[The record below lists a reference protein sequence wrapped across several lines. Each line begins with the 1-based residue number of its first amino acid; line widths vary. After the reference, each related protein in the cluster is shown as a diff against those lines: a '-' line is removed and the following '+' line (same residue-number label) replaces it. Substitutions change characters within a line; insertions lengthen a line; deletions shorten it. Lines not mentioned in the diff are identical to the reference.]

1 MTFMKPTL
9 VVVLLL
15 QAGAAMAQE
24 CYDGKDAVPLD
35 CLRMEA
41 SRQYQ
46 RGLTDA
52 CKDAGGVLIQG
63 VERPMCFVAVRLPGL
78 PFESGSEATVS
89 GGAGSIAAFPEGVPG
104 FGPGGIPGVIL
115 LPGQGEWAAPEIG
128 RVQE

>member
-1 MTFMKPTL
+1 MTFIKPTL
-9 VVVLLL
+9 VVVFAL
-15 QAGAAMAQE
+15 QAGRAMAEE
-24 CYDGKDAVPLD
+24 CYDGKEAVPLD

-52 CKDAGGVLIQG
+52 CNDVGGLLIQG
-63 VERPMCFVAVRLPGL
+63 VERPTCFVALQFPG
-78 PFESGSEATVS
+78 PSSESGSGAMVS
-89 GGAGSIAAFPEGVPG
+89 GGEGSIAAIPEGIPG